1 MLSVTALVLRNES
14 SKDNNSFSLTFHYSS
29 RITSSLVLYYEEEEE
44 DIFSCLYGCFCV
56 SAHFMLKCYT
66 PSIAAVALLIFS
78 VLLWEVVV
86 SLATDLN
93 DLNASSSNFNDSD
106 KS

>member
-1 MLSVTALVLRNES
+1 
-14 SKDNNSFSLTFHYSS
+14 
-29 RITSSLVLYYEEEEE
+29 
-44 DIFSCLYGCFCV
+44 
-56 SAHFMLKCYT
+56 MLKYYT
-66 PSIAAVALLIFS
+66 PSIAAVALLILS

-93 DLNASSSNFNDSD
+93 ALNASSSNFNDSD